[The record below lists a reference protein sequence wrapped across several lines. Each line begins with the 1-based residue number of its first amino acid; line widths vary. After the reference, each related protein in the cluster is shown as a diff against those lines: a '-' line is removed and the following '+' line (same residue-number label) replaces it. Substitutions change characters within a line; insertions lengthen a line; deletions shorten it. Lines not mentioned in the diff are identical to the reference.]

1 MRVAVVGTGY
11 WGRNH
16 VRIWRELQDEGKVDE
31 VVLFDKSKETA
42 AQMSKD
48 FGVPIAEDLDTI
60 LQGRYH
66 AVDLITP
73 TATHSELGLQ
83 IMRSGKDLF
92 VEKPMAQ
99 TVKEAQEMIAVAKES
114 GRILMPGHIFR
125 YHGALKAL
133 RKMISRGDFGDIM
146 QIHTQRSTLRIPRSD
161 MGVLLALGIHD
172 VDIYAWLMDAPP
184 SSIYCE
190 THENWIEG
198 IEDTAFMRMS
208 WPDGAVGYIHESWS
222 HPVDDKVRTLSVIGR
237 RMSARIDYL
246 RPNEI
251 MVYDRRID
259 EGETLSLKDE
269 GHRVEMVPYEEPLK
283 AEIMDFL
290 HSVGT
295 LDRPSADMYVGLRAI
310 EMIEAAMKSAKKGK
324 PVDFKPE

>member
-16 VRIWRELQDEGKVDE
+16 VRVWRELQDEGKVDE
-31 VVLFDKSKETA
+31 VVLFDKSRETA
-42 AQMSKD
+42 EQLSKD
-48 FGVPIAEDLDTI
+48 FGVPIAENLESI
-60 LQGRYH
+60 LEGRYH

-99 TVKEAQEMIAVAKES
+99 TVAEAREMIAAAKES

-133 RKMISRGDFGDIM
+133 RKMIARGDFGDIM
-146 QIHTQRSTLRIPRSD
+146 QIHTQRSTLRIPRTD

-172 VDIYAWLMDAPP
+172 VDIYAWLKGEPP

-190 THENWIEG
+190 TQENWIEG

-222 HPVDDKVRTLSVIGR
+222 HPVDDKIRTLSVIGR
-237 RMSARIDYL
+237 RMSASIDYL

-251 MVYDRRID
+251 MVYDRRIE
-259 EGETLSLKDE
+259 EGGTLVLKDE
-269 GHRVEMVPYEEPLK
+269 GHRVEMVPYTEPLK
-283 AEIMDFL
+283 AEITDFL
-290 HSVGT
+290 HAVQT
-295 LDRPSADMYVGLRAI
+295 LDRPASDMYVGLRAI
-310 EMIEAAMKSAKKGK
+310 EMIEAAMRSASEGK
-324 PVDFKPE
+324 PVDFSPE

>member
-16 VRIWRELQDEGKVDE
+16 VRVWRELQDEGKVDE
-31 VVLFDKSKETA
+31 VVLFDKSRETA
-42 AQMSKD
+42 EQLARD
-48 FGVPIAEDLDTI
+48 FGVPIADDLETI
-60 LQGRYH
+60 LQGRFH

-83 IMRSGKDLF
+83 VMRSGKDLF

-99 TVKEAQEMIAVAKES
+99 TVAEAKEMVAVAKES

-133 RKMISRGDFGDIM
+133 RKMIARGDFGDIM
-146 QIHTQRSTLRIPRSD
+146 QMHTQRSTLRIPRKD

-172 VDIYAWLMDAPP
+172 VDIYAWLKGGPP

-190 THENWIEG
+190 TQENWLPG
-198 IEDTAFMRMS
+198 IEDTAFMSLS
-208 WPDGAVGYIHESWS
+208 WPDGAVGFIHESWS
-222 HPVDDKVRTLSVIGR
+222 HPVDDKIRTLSVIGR
-237 RMSARIDYL
+237 RMSASIDYL

-251 MVYDRRID
+251 IVYDRRIE
-259 EGETLSLKDE
+259 EGEPMALKDE
-269 GHRVEMVPYEEPLK
+269 GHRVEMVPYSEPLK
-283 AEIMDFL
+283 DEILDFV
-290 HSVGT
+290 HSVQS
-295 LDRPSADMYVGLRAI
+295 LDRPASDMYVGLRAI
-310 EMIEAAMKSAKKGK
+310 EMIEAAVRSASEGK
-324 PVDFKPE
+324 PVDFSPE